1 MTEENSIYRIK
12 RSDDA
17 IIKLI
22 GNFIKQH
29 RLQQNITQQQLATKA
44 GINRTTL
51 SDLEL
56 GRRCQLLTL
65 IQVLR
70 ILNKLYIFDSFDYRP
85 QISPIQLAEMEMKL
99 RKRAK
104 NKKGNNEAPPKKK
117 SDW

>member
-1 MTEENSIYRIK
+1 MTDRNIMNLNK
-12 RSDDA
+12 MSDDA
-17 IIKLI
+17 IIKTF
-22 GNFIKQH
+22 GDFVRHH
-29 RLQQNITQQQLATKA
+29 RLEQNTTQKELATKA

-70 ILNKLYIFDSFDYRP
+70 VLDKLHVFDSIEVK
-85 QISPIQLAEMEMKL
+85 QKLSPIKLAEMEMKM
-99 RKRAK
+99 RQKASGSNDGART
-104 NKKGNNEAPPKKK
+104 NK